1 MRWCTALALNAQDR
15 AIFFRCLSTLFQ
27 NGVTLV
33 RSVDLLSKQCENRH
47 LAAAAKDMADQLQRG
62 QRLSQA
68 MGKHLHCFSHL
79 HIALIRVGESSG
91 SIDRV
96 FHRLA
101 ADEER
106 SHELVQRLRSSL
118 LLPLLITGLC
128 VLLVAV
134 VAPLVL
140 GSVIQQMA
148 LDAGQM
154 PWPTRL
160 MMFVSATVR
169 NPLCWVAAVLG
180 AAGAWQALR
189 RSDSLWRAQLLDR
202 VPVLGKVLRLYA
214 ITRFTRTL
222 DTSISVGFPLLKA
235 MQMAGAASGH
245 PLLEQRLPLALQ
257 AVTHGDELDAAL
269 ERCEFFPRLFLQGV
283 RAGQESGKLAT
294 MLGHLANIYQ
304 LEADYST
311 ETFTRMLEP
320 IVLGLVGTLVGFC
333 VIATILPLGK
343 LVDSL

>member
-1 MRWCTALALNAQDR
+1 MGISAQER

-33 RSVDLLSKQCENRH
+33 RSVDLLSQQCENPL

-68 MGKHLHCFSHL
+68 MGKHLQCFSHL

-101 ADEER
+101 GDEER
-106 SHELVQRLRSSL
+106 SHELVHRLRSSL

-128 VLLVAV
+128 VLLIAV

-148 LDAGQM
+148 LDPAQM

-160 MMFVSATVR
+160 MMLVSSAVR
-169 NPLCWVAAVLG
+169 NPLCWVAGLVAG
-180 AAGAWQALR
+180 AAAVEGLR
-189 RSDSLWRAQLLDR
+189 RSDPLWRAMCLDR

-245 PLLEQRLPLALQ
+245 ALLEERLPRAVQ
-257 AVTHGDELDAAL
+257 AVMHGDELDTAL
-269 ERCEFFPRLFLQGV
+269 ARCDFFPRLFLQGV
-283 RAGQESGKLAT
+283 LAGQESGKLAT

-304 LEADYST
+304 LEADYCT

-320 IVLGLVGTLVGFC
+320 VVLGLVGVLVGFC
-333 VIATILPLGK
+333 IVATILPLGK